1 MDTRWSAGVFLLLIS
16 IVIEA
21 AVAIIAILAARKCNP
36 YAYGLALTFAIY
48 VFYDSA
54 RLVGLEVRE
63 GIMAQSFL
71 LAAISALVAV
81 WGWYRK

>member
-1 MDTRWSAGVFLLLIS
+1 MLLLLAS

-21 AVAIIAILAARKCNP
+21 AVAIIAILAARKRNP

-48 VFYDSA
+48 VFYDGA

-63 GIMAQSFL
+63 GILAESFL

-81 WGWYRK
+81 WGWYKR